1 MNLDIYPTLVQ
12 RDPKWYQT
20 SKRLHEYL
28 NRDFRSIRDEV
39 MPKLFPR
46 SHGSRLPRDVPLVW
60 SLARELT
67 PHYRRGVDRRFID
80 GDASTSVIARVL
92 DGLRINTVMKRLSEL
107 LITQGTVVG
116 LFRPISG
123 HRWKIDLFPPYM
135 VEWDADP
142 ADSANIQAAREVR
155 LKVALES
162 SHRQVRYGIM
172 KITQDS
178 AEYVGSKTTGVYSED
193 GRLPFDR
200 LPLFVARL
208 GEPETPGSGWSPLP
222 VDLHDAQ
229 ISVSTSLA
237 DWEFTARATSHGQR
251 VITGNITQS
260 RAEALQ
266 FGPDTVIGLDPDS
279 SFNVVTPTTNLS
291 DYIASTSKFWDMLRV
306 TYGLRPQ
313 DYTRAVTAVAKRIE
327 MIDRDAH
334 QDELNSALVD
344 CENDLA
350 ATAAAVLSWN
360 FGAGT
365 GSIRAPKVQMSYA
378 RQEMPA
384 DVLHQAQSDQLSASM
399 GITSPSRIVAARMGV
414 SLDEARAIVRENL
427 EEYAATQRAAA
438 GGSDG
443 V

>member
-12 RDPKWYQT
+12 RDPNWYQV
-20 SKRLHEYL
+20 SKRLHEFL

-46 SHGSRLPRDVPLVW
+46 SHASRLPRDVPLVW
-60 SLARELT
+60 SLARELS
-67 PHYRRGVDRRFID
+67 PHYRRGVTRRFLN
-80 GDASTSVIARVL
+80 GDASTSVLSRVYA
-92 DGLRINTVMKRLSEL
+92 GLKIDSRMKRLSEL
-107 LITQGTVVG
+107 LVTQGTVIG
-116 LFRPISG
+116 LFRPIAGQS
-123 HRWKIDLFPPYM
+123 RWALELYPPYLCE
-135 VEWDADP
+135 VDADP
-142 ADSANIQAAREVR
+142 TDSANIQSAREVR
-155 LKVALES
+155 IRVALES
-162 SHRQVRYGIM
+162 THRQIRYGIM

-178 AEYVGSKTTGVYSED
+178 AVYVGQKTTGVYTED
-193 GRLPFDR
+193 GSLPFSR

-208 GEPETPGSGWSPLP
+208 GDPESPGSFWSPLP

-251 VITGNITQS
+251 VISGNITQS
-260 RAEALQ
+260 RAESLQ
-266 FGPDTVIGLDPDS
+266 FGPDTVIGLDPES
-279 SFNVVTPTTNLS
+279 TFSVVTPTTNLS
-291 DYIASTSKFWDMLRV
+291 DYISSTSKFWDMLRV

-334 QDELNSALVD
+334 QDELNQALID
-344 CENDLA
+344 SENDMA
-350 ATAAAVLSWN
+350 ATAASVLSWN

-365 GSIRAPKVQMSYA
+365 GSIRAPQVQMGYA

-414 SLDEARAIVRENL
+414 SIEEALSLIHI
-427 EEYAATQRAAA
+427 
-438 GGSDG
+438 
-443 V
+443 